1 MYKGADKLSD
11 AAPRVKIKDLSTGDT
26 LEYSPL
32 LAAGKASFSLRY
44 GGLIYTFVNASEAY
58 RSDDYRI
65 YMTTCPTLQPIP
77 GDVSSSG

>member
-11 AAPRVKIKDLSTGDT
+11 ASPRVKIKDLSIGDT

-32 LAAGKASFSLRY
+32 LTAGKVSFTLKS
-44 GGLIYTFVNASEAY
+44 GGVGYTFVNASEAY

-65 YMTTCPTLQPIP
+65 YLAC
-77 GDVSSSG
+77 S